1 MISADDGEEN
11 REVHPGEKE
20 ILSGIQYG
28 GFQSGGG
35 QTQDYCS
42 GFAPE
47 DFSGS
52 GSADDPFRGQK
63 AGKHRCVSPKV
74 FTGRKIGNRAAP
86 FRQQDGTRLYA
97 PGKQTADTCTSGKR
111 PGTAHLAGPPLIAGT
126 TCKAQRGRLSVD
138 SRLADNMAIHSIHSL
153 CECLPVRV

>member
-1 MISADDGEEN
+1 MISADNGEEN

-35 QTQDYCS
+35 QTQDYCN
-42 GFAPE
+42 GFTPE

-74 FTGRKIGNRAAP
+74 FTDVKIGKRAAL
-86 FRQQDGTRLYA
+86 FR
-97 PGKQTADTCTSGKR
+97 
-111 PGTAHLAGPPLIAGT
+111 
-126 TCKAQRGRLSVD
+126 
-138 SRLADNMAIHSIHSL
+138 
-153 CECLPVRV
+153 